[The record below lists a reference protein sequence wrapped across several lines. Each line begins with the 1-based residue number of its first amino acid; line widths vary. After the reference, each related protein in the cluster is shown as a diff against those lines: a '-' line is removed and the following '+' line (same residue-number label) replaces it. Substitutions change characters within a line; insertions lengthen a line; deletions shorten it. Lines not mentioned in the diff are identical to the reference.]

1 MLTNNPKIVTNGIKS
16 CWDPLM
22 SITRGAAAPRQTT
35 LPNECTLPSLN
46 EHATMYNG
54 GCIDFDGTDDEIV
67 FGSYTPGNGSWTISM
82 WVNADS
88 FSYDSFL
95 SNTSGGPVTSAF
107 SINPATGKI
116 RYRNYAGGAFSWQYH
131 SGLTTLSTGQWYL
144 CTWVN
149 YTGLTASTPTMRMF
163 VNGVVDSSEFG
174 ADGSAFT
181 TNGGPINVLGRNWAS
196 TYYNGKMAD
205 VRFYNVALTDA
216 EVYELYKDTKVI
228 LPGGVGITN
237 LKRRWPLIEGSGVIC
252 YDGSGNESDAT
263 ITNGEGYEWAREGGA
278 PPLIEGFNR
287 PAVFGGKY
295 TTGTASQTSYTV
307 TGVGTAWTSKMV
319 GKDFNYTGGSGNA
332 GVVEYVDSATSLGVS
347 VSKTVSP
354 AENYAIGGTDYV
366 NCGTDSSLHI
376 TGDITV
382 AAWVWWEPGS
392 SGEHVIYCDGAYCE
406 TCGTLLQTRTSTT
419 LRFMHNTGSLYYY
432 FDAGVFSSGKWHHVA
447 MTYSTASTTM
457 TGYIDGASFATDSS
471 GSASTGSRT
480 NATTIGKASW
490 TDARYWPGI
499 INEVI
504 VYNTPLALADIQAL
518 AATGPNGG
526 PLPPDPMALSTS
538 ENIVSYWR
546 NDGDTTWVDR
556 AAAGMI
562 DNTGT
567 VYGTPDSVILK
578 QGYNGSKSTS
588 TGRDGQGF
596 PLLNKNVGALGCNED
611 NYYTAI
617 GDGNFSQIG
626 GLGSLDAWVFMTKN
640 KWMYFYW
647 KGYNAANSLYLGYHS
662 GAPDKWFF
670 GSYYSSAYKY
680 FYWRGVGQSTYAADF
695 ANRWHYLTMTYD
707 KTLPSD
713 NWKVYHNG
721 VYADATDYT
730 TDLGTSTHSVQVG
743 GGGRGWDGQ
752 IGPIRLY
759 DRVLS
764 ASEITQNFDAQRHRF
779 GL

>member
-35 LPNECTLPSLN
+35 LPNECTIPSLN

-54 GCIDFDGTDDEIV
+54 GCIDFDGTDDTVI
-67 FGSYTPGNGSWTISM
+67 FGSYTPGNGSWTVSM
-82 WVNADS
+82 WVNADA
-88 FSYDSFL
+88 FSNHTLL
-95 SNTSGGPVTSAF
+95 SNTSGSPVASAF
-107 SINPATGKI
+107 YISTAGKI
-116 RYRNYAGGAFSWQYH
+116 SYANYDASPGWSYH
-131 SGLTTLSTGQWYL
+131 YGDTTLSTGTWYF

-149 YTGLTASTPTMRMF
+149 YAGASASTATGKMF
-163 VNGVVDSSEFG
+163 VNGVADSSEFG
-174 ADGSAFT
+174 SVFT
-181 TNGGPINVLGRNWAS
+181 TNGGPVDAIGQQTS
-196 TYYNGKMAD
+196 SYFNGKIAD
-205 VRFYNVALTDA
+205 VRFYNVALTDR
-216 EVYELYKDTKVI
+216 EVYEMYKDTKVI
-228 LPGGVGITN
+228 LPGGVDITN

-252 YDGSGNESDAT
+252 YDGSGNEADGT

-287 PAVFGGKY
+287 PMVFGGKY
-295 TTGTASQTSYTV
+295 TTGTASQISYTV

-319 GKDFNYTGGSGNA
+319 GKDFNYTGGSGSA

-347 VSKTVSP
+347 ISKSVS

-366 NCGTDSSLHI
+366 SMGTTNPYQFIWSDNFSL
-376 TGDITV
+376 
-382 AAWVWWEPGS
+382 AAWIWAENV
-392 SGEHVIYCDGAYCE
+392 SGFKHMMGKTYGNYRFAQNGGNISLRLDTNVVMCE
-406 TCGTLLQTRTSTT
+406 A
-419 LRFMHNTGSLYYY
+419 TGLS
-432 FDAGVFSSGKWHHVA
+432 AKKWHHVVG
-447 MTYSTASTTM
+447 TYTTNSPSAGGTASM
-457 TGYIDGASFATDSS
+457 YLDGVSKGSCASSS
-471 GSASTGSRT
+471 LDWTSTGGTWQLGNSPGE
-480 NATTIGKASW
+480 N
-490 TDARYWPGI
+490 YWFEGI
-499 INEVI
+499 INEPI
-504 VYNTPLALADIQAL
+504 VYDKALSLAEVAVL
-518 AATGPNGG
+518 AARGPNGG
-526 PLPPDPMALSTS
+526 PLPPDPMSLSNS
-538 ENIVSYWR
+538 GNVVGYWR

-556 AAAGMI
+556 SNGGI
-562 DNTGT
+562 DGAT
-567 VYGTPDSVILK
+567 VGTPDTVIFK
-578 QGYNGSKSTS
+578 QGYNGSASTS

-617 GDGNFSQIG
+617 GDGNYSQIG

-707 KTLPSD
+707 KTLLND

-759 DRVLS
+759 DKVLS
-764 ASEITQNFDAQRHRF
+764 ASEIKQNFDVQRRRF